1 MIDGSEAIILTEE
14 EATLLLKAIY
24 SEWDTAKI
32 KQLQKLG
39 VLDVVNKL
47 RSILDRRGTDE

>member
-47 RSILDRRGTDE
+47 RSILDRRDTDG